1 MSCQRLKSSEHIIEI
16 EPSLKHCSKADEPGR
31 LAGSV
36 HRARA
41 DLQGVPDLESLA
53 GEEKVLQLQGR
64 GLQPRLG
71 INQAEVPQRQDVPR
85 PDRGLRVERGRGA
98 GFRLGAGFVDDL
110 IELQFSFVH
119 SQLNL
124 STGLPVTLIPLI
136 CVVINLWSS
145 PGLLGQ

>member
-1 MSCQRLKSSEHIIEI
+1 MTLLPIPNITIQGALYHKI
-16 EPSLKHCSKADEPGR
+16 EPSLKHGPKADEPGR

-53 GEEKVLQLQGR
+53 GEEKVFQLQGR

-71 INQAEVPQRQDVPR
+71 INQAEVPEWQDVPR

-98 GFRLGAGFVDDL
+98 GFRLGAGFTDL
-110 IELQFSFVH
+110 KLFH
-119 SQLNL
+119 K
-124 STGLPVTLIPLI
+124 
-136 CVVINLWSS
+136 
-145 PGLLGQ
+145 